1 MSDRGP
7 ISKLYNEFQK
17 LDIHKLS
24 NLSSMGM
31 QILTENSQQQN
42 LKKQTASS
50 ALRERPIKMTWKFHQ
65 TLLSEW
71 LRLRT
76 QGTADAGLDVEQ
88 REHSSFASGNAKL

>member
-1 MSDRGP
+1 MIAYRMEEKKKNFSNHMSDRGP

-42 LKKQTASS
+42 LKK
-50 ALRERPIKMTWKFHQ
+50 
-65 TLLSEW
+65 
-71 LRLRT
+71 
-76 QGTADAGLDVEQ
+76 
-88 REHSSFASGNAKL
+88 